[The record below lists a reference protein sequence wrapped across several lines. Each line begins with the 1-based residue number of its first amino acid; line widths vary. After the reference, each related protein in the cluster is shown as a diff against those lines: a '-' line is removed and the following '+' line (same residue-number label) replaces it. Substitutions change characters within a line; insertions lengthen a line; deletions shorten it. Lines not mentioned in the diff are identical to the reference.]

1 MYLLLMI
8 ITYEVTENMANT
20 LQEFADMKYGGDL
33 QKTITKLIAS
43 GFTFRGYTGGVNKGK
58 SNLNILSHADHQ
70 EYLTKAIKMD

>member
-1 MYLLLMI
+1 MMK
-8 ITYEVTENMANT
+8 ITYEVTENMADT

-43 GFTFRGYTGGVNKGK
+43 GFKFSGYGAGVSNGK
-58 SNLNILSHADHQ
+58 SNLHILSHADHQ